1 MRHGRYLAIGLI
13 LAFSAVGFAAT
24 VKKKPAQVKEYK
36 RKKVFKR
43 KVDPN
48 RPTIN
53 TAVLERQFKKMAQDA
68 LEAQIQTLDQLLS
81 VTEDNDP
88 QKPVMLYK
96 LADLYW
102 EKSNGFFLRAYGLD
116 EKIFQAKNSGQT
128 GLASKLASDKTKYNK
143 LSQEWR
149 LKVIET
155 YKKIDEKHPNFK
167 DLDAVYYYIGYHY
180 SQMGMVDN
188 GYKYFQKL
196 VNQRPKSR
204 LVPEALLSIGD
215 YHFNNRRLD
224 EAEIFYK
231 RAELFT
237 GSKAYGFALYKHAWV
252 YYNRRQYVQALK
264 KFLQVIKYAD
274 SKKILRKKDRLN
286 LRREAIRDL
295 VKTYSQVGNAER
307 ALPFFKKIAPTFYLE
322 LGQML
327 AYNYHDNGQYE
338 NAVQLNRLLI
348 ANAPHDKRVLIWQR
362 EVVNNT
368 DRIPNSEEK
377 TVKEVG
383 RLVALLLKMKD
394 KVPATFLAKQE
405 KEIDELMRV
414 LATQYHKI
422 AESSKRET
430 FLAYAH
436 HMYRE
441 YFRVF
446 KASPELTAMTMN
458 YANLLYN
465 LNQWKMAASMYE
477 RVLESDTSSK
487 YSDDAAFF
495 VLMCYNHLISV
506 SNELSKD
513 KGDLTKK
520 RPISDLFM
528 RMVRACDRY
537 VDVAKKTKKEVN
549 NEDVVKAKFAAAK
562 IYADHGHIDEA
573 IKRFKTL
580 REEHK
585 NHYLAGYATKYLVVL
600 LQIQGKIKDIEDIAR
615 TSTNLDPEVKNTL
628 NKIRKKNQ
636 FNACFDLEEKKR
648 WVSAADCF
656 RAYTRKFT
664 DANDLDQA
672 LYKAAQ
678 NYQKAKAIEQAIEAL
693 GELYNKRSSS
703 KLAPDA
709 LYSIGQLYQSVAV
722 YSEAAKYFEIFVQNH
737 AATKKKLAEKAV
749 IAAALF
755 RQGLQ
760 QYDKAIEN
768 YKRFLQL
775 FTTSSQVMRVYYNIG
790 LIFER
795 QKKWS
800 QMQDH
805 FERYLRLYADRGSTD
820 MKISAMYKIGWA
832 LWKQR
837 KTKKALKQ
845 FKQVTLAWKRLGDAS
860 RTKLTFGRTQ
870 AAHARF
876 MEGEFLLDEAEK
888 IKLKLPQ
895 SRLKKLFK
903 KKGQAIAD
911 AARVFMEVR
920 TYRDPNWTIAA
931 ICRVGKAYQQF
942 GDAIEKAPVPAKIR
956 KNEIQLDAY
965 KTFLDNV
972 AENVKK
978 KSVAAYK
985 GCLKLAEKLSWFNK
999 FSTEAEQ
1006 NLTKL
1011 DYSIKV
1017 MKELRPAPKF
1027 LLTKNRLSD
1036 FDTTL
1041 PD

>member
-1 MRHGRYLAIGLI
+1 MRHGRYLAIGLL
-13 LAFSAVGFAAT
+13 LAFSATSFAAEK
-24 VKKKPAQVKEYK
+24 KKKPSQVKEYK
-36 RKKVFKR
+36 RKTVFKR
-43 KVDPN
+43 KLDPN
-48 RPTIN
+48 KPHIN
-53 TAVLERQFKKMAQDA
+53 TQVLEKQFKKMAEDA

-102 EKSNGFFLRAYGLD
+102 EKSNGFFLKAYGLD
-116 EKIFQAKNSGQT
+116 ETIFQAKNSGNT
-128 GLASKLASDKTKYNK
+128 ALASKLARDKVKYNK

-224 EAEIFYK
+224 EAETFYK
-231 RAELFT
+231 RAQLFT

-264 KFLQVIKYAD
+264 KFLQVVKYAD

-286 LRREAIRDL
+286 LRREAVRDL

-307 ALPFFKKIAPTFYLE
+307 ALAFFKRIAPTFYLE

-327 AYNYHDNGQYE
+327 AYNYYDNGQYE

-348 ANAPHDKRVLIWQR
+348 AEAPNDKRVLIWQR
-362 EVVNNT
+362 EIVNNT

-394 KVPATFLAKQE
+394 KVPAVFLAKQE

-414 LATQYHKI
+414 LATQFHKI
-422 AESSKRET
+422 AESSKRES

-436 HMYRE
+436 HMYKE

-477 RVLESDTSSK
+477 RVLESDTKGK

-495 VLMCYNHLISV
+495 VLMCYNKLISV
-506 SNELSKD
+506 SNDFSKD

-520 RPISDLFM
+520 RPIPDTFM
-528 RMVRACDRY
+528 RMVKACDRY
-537 VDVAKKTKKEVN
+537 VDVAKKSKKDVN

-562 IYADHGHIDEA
+562 IYADYGHVAEA
-573 IKRFKTL
+573 IQRFEAL
-580 REEHK
+580 RMEHK
-585 NHYLAGYATKYLVVL
+585 THYLTGYANKYLVYL
-600 LQIQGKIKDIEDIAR
+600 YQIQGKVGQIER
-615 TSTNLDPEVKNTL
+615 LVKTSVNVDPEVMSTL

-636 FNACFDLEEKKR
+636 FNACFDLEETKR
-648 WVSAADCF
+648 YASAADCF
-656 RAYTRKFT
+656 RKYTKKFP

-678 NYQKAKAIEQAIEAL
+678 NYQKAKAVEAAIECL
-693 GELYNKRSSS
+693 GELYNKRNSS

-709 LYSIGQLYQSVAV
+709 LFSIGQLYQSVAV

-737 AATKKKLAEKAV
+737 AAVKKKLAEKAI

-760 QYDKAIEN
+760 EYDKAIEN
-768 YKRFLQL
+768 YKRFLTL
-775 FTTSSQVMRVYYNIG
+775 YKTSDQVMKVYYNIG

-795 QKKWS
+795 QKKWEA
-800 QMQDH
+800 MADH
-805 FERYLRLYADRGSTD
+805 FERYLRLYSESGGADRR
-820 MKISAMYKIGWA
+820 ISAKFKIGWA
-832 LWKQR
+832 LWQQK
-837 KTKKALKQ
+837 KYKKALKQ
-845 FKQVTLAWKRLGDAS
+845 FKIVTASWKRMGSSDQL
-860 RTKLTFGRTQ
+860 KLSFGRTQ

-876 MEGEFLLDEAEK
+876 LEGEFLLDEADK

-895 SRLKKLFK
+895 SKLKKLFK

-911 AARVFMEVR
+911 AARVFNEVR
-920 TYRDPNWTIAA
+920 TYKDPNWTIAA
-931 ICRVGKAYQQF
+931 ICRVGKAYQKF
-942 GDAIEKAPVPAKIR
+942 GDAIERAPVPR
-956 KNEIQLDAY
+956 GLNEIQIDAY

-978 KSVAAYK
+978 KSIAAYK
-985 GCLKLAEKLSWFNK
+985 GRLLLAEKLSWFNE

-1011 DYSIKV
+1011 DFNIKV
-1017 MKELRPAPKF
+1017 MKELRPTPKF